1 MSNIALRS
9 VSNRWKI
16 ISATN
21 FLETIKWIGTACVIS
36 AAACRAFEFH
46 EADFLISIA
55 GASLWGYVSLVM
67 KDKAL
72 FVVNAFIV
80 SILIV
85 GVII

>member
-1 MSNIALRS
+1 M
-9 VSNRWKI
+9 
-16 ISATN
+16 
-21 FLETIKWIGTACVIS
+21 LELIKWIGTICVIV

-46 EADFLISIA
+46 TTDLILSIF
-55 GASLWGYVSLVM
+55 GASLWAYVAVVS

-80 SILIV
+80 TILFV